1 VKKTETISPRIGKV
15 CREEGNPEARTL
27 RKLAFMVHD
36 QSDDI
41 PVASSAAG
49 IPPASIPPAALAG
62 ARRSRVVHC
71 GNFLF
76 AYRDYLFPLVFLL
89 LLLTTKPLLPFGS
102 ERIDWWMDVL
112 GVVVALAGQG
122 CRFFAIGYVDNIRR
136 GGRQKRVAAS
146 TLIRSGMFAHTRNPL
161 YLGDL
166 LIVGGLVLI
175 ASCPWWYLLV
185 LPGFVGVYW
194 SIVLA
199 EEDFL
204 GQKFGQDYV
213 AYCQT
218 VNRFAPKF
226 TGLRRSL
233 ANCSFDWK
241 RVVRKE
247 YGIACTWATMALFL
261 LIWKQWERFG
271 YAARKTD
278 IQELSMLF
286 LLLLVCYGGGLW
298 LNKSGRLKS

>member
-1 VKKTETISPRIGKV
+1 
-15 CREEGNPEARTL
+15 
-27 RKLAFMVHD
+27 MVHD
-36 QSDDI
+36 QSDDMLGDS
-41 PVASSAAG
+41 SSAD
-49 IPPASIPPAALAG
+49 IPPLSISCAALAG
-62 ARRSRVVHC
+62 ARQSRVVHC

-76 AYRDYLFPLVFLL
+76 AYRDYLFPLLFLI
-89 LLLTTKPLLPFGS
+89 LLLTTKPMLPFGS

-112 GVVVALAGQG
+112 GIITTLVGQG
-122 CRFFAIGYVDNIRR
+122 CRFLAIGFVDNIRR
-136 GGRQKRVAAS
+136 GGRQKQVAAS
-146 TLIRSGMFAHTRNPL
+146 TLIRSGMFAYIRNPL

-166 LIVGGLVLI
+166 LIICGFVLI

-204 GQKFGQDYV
+204 RQKFGQDYV
-213 AYCQT
+213 DYCQT
-218 VNRFAPKF
+218 VNRFVPQF

-233 ANCSFDWK
+233 AHCSFNWK

-247 YGIACTWATMALFL
+247 YRIACTWVTMTLFL

-286 LLLLVCYGGGLW
+286 LLLLVGYGGGLW

>member
-1 VKKTETISPRIGKV
+1 
-15 CREEGNPEARTL
+15 
-27 RKLAFMVHD
+27 MVHD

-41 PVASSAAG
+41 SAASSAAG

>member
-1 VKKTETISPRIGKV
+1 
-15 CREEGNPEARTL
+15 
-27 RKLAFMVHD
+27 MVHD

-41 PVASSAAG
+41 SASSAAG
-49 IPPASIPPAALAG
+49 VPPASIPPAALTG
-62 ARRSRVVHC
+62 ARRARVVHC

-122 CRFFAIGYVDNIRR
+122 CRFLAIGCVDNIRR

-146 TLIRSGMFAHTRNPL
+146 TLIGSGMFAHTRNPL

-204 GQKFGQDYV
+204 GQKFGPDYV

-218 VNRFAPKF
+218 VNRFVPKF

-278 IQELSMLF
+278 IQELSLLF

>member
-1 VKKTETISPRIGKV
+1 
-15 CREEGNPEARTL
+15 
-27 RKLAFMVHD
+27 MVHD
-36 QSDDI
+36 QSDDM
-41 PVASSAAG
+41 PAASSAAD
-49 IPPASIPPAALAG
+49 IPPASIPPGALAG
-62 ARRSRVVHC
+62 ARQSRVVHC

-89 LLLTTKPLLPFGS
+89 LLLTTKPILPFGS
-102 ERIDWWMDVL
+102 ARIDWWMDVL

-122 CRFFAIGYVDNIRR
+122 CRLLAIGCVDNIRR

-166 LIVGGLVLI
+166 LIVGGLVLL

-199 EEDFL
+199 EEAFL

-218 VNRFAPKF
+218 VNRFVPKF
-226 TGLRRSL
+226 TGWRRSL

-261 LIWKQWERFG
+261 SIWKQWERFG

>member
-1 VKKTETISPRIGKV
+1 MIH
-15 CREEGNPEARTL
+15 A
-27 RKLAFMVHD
+27 
-36 QSDDI
+36 QSDDG
-41 PVASSAAG
+41 PDDSSSPD
-49 IPPASIPPAALAG
+49 IPPSSVPPAVLAG
-62 ARRSRVVHC
+62 ASHSIATHC

-76 AYRDYLFPLVFLL
+76 AYRDYLFPLLFLILL
-89 LLLTTKPLLPFGS
+89 LATKPMLPFGS

-112 GVVVALAGQG
+112 GVMVALAGQG
-122 CRFFAIGYVDNIRR
+122 CRFLAIGFVNNIRR
-136 GGRQKRVAAS
+136 GGRQKRIAAE
-146 TLIRSGMFAHTRNPL
+146 TLIRSGVFAHTRNPL

-166 LIVGGLVLI
+166 LIVCGLVLI
-175 ASCPWWYLLV
+175 ASCPWGYLLV

-194 SIVLA
+194 AIVLA

-213 AYCQT
+213 DYCQT
-218 VNRFAPKF
+218 VNRFVPKF

-261 LIWKQWERFG
+261 SIWKQWERFG

>member
-1 VKKTETISPRIGKV
+1 MKKTETISPRIGKV